1 MKLDPTAL
9 IQVDN
14 AVAEECA
21 KYETADRPF
30 ILIFTL
36 DMRRQNYLTLMPR
49 PRDDGE
55 YYGPWLDSRLPRTQS
70 DQLLKK
76 YSQETSYES
85 DDCFIAVYTVP
96 SECEE
101 AKTSVFL
108 IEPED
113 AYRNE
118 VELYRMKGSYIAS
131 AFNAYRCLIFPT
143 LKAAISNT

>member
-1 MKLDPTAL
+1 LDSTAL

-21 KYETADRPF
+21 KYENADKPF

-36 DMRRQNYLTLMPR
+36 DARRQNYLTLMPR

-55 YYGPWLDSRLPRTQS
+55 YYGSWLESRLPRTQS
-70 DQLLKK
+70 GQLLKK

-96 SECEE
+96 SEQEE
-101 AKTSVFL
+101 AKISVFL

-113 AYRNE
+113 AYSNE